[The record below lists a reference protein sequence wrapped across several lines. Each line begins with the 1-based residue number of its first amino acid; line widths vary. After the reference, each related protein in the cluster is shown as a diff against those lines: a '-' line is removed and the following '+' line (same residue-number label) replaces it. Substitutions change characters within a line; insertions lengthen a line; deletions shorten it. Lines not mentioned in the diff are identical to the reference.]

1 MFILRCSKYKWWCIL
16 RRFDCLAALLRPA
29 MRPGQQFPSLY
40 YFWPRHASSEMDVKT
55 VDVIVKTNLGQ
66 FFTVC
71 THADN
76 SNDVKLS
83 KTLQWNTRLRLVV
96 LLQWVLDLN
105 ILTSFL
111 WSIRVQTIAICAT
124 SETRMKL
131 GRVNF
136 RKAFRGCYWRKRK
149 GANSSIALPSNYPRR
164 LCDS

>member
-1 MFILRCSKYKWWCIL
+1 MHIATFRLPSGPSSSSDEARSTVSKSVLLLTSPWLIGKGRQDCRCYCKNKSRTI
-16 RRFDCLAALLRPA
+16 
-29 MRPGQQFPSLY
+29 
-40 YFWPRHASSEMDVKT
+40 
-55 VDVIVKTNLGQ
+55 
-66 FFTVC
+66 FTVC

-96 LLQWVLDLN
+96 LLQCVLDLN

-136 RKAFRGCYWRKRK
+136 RKAFRCCY
-149 GANSSIALPSNYPRR
+149 
-164 LCDS
+164 